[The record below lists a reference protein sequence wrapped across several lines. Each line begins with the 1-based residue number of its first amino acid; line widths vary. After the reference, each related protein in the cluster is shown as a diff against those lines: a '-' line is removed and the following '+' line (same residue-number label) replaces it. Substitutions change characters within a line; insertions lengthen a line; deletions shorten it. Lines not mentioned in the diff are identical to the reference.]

1 MNNDTAGA
9 ARSPRNTFLAHAL
22 MGGVAAIALALPAVA
37 QAQAQD
43 LAQEEA
49 QPAPDTSGEASGNE
63 IVVTATKREQTLQ
76 DVPVAVTVT
85 TAETIERAQIR
96 DIRDLSTVVPSLR
109 VNQLQSSANTNF
121 YIRGFGNGANNAGIE
136 PSVGLFVDGVYR
148 SRSASMIA
156 DLPDVSRIEV
166 LRGPQ
171 STLFGKNA
179 SAGVISLVTREPQF
193 TFGGNVEASYGN
205 YNAAVLKGVVTGPL
219 SQTVAVSLAG
229 GYNRRDGYMTDTGSG
244 TRTNERNRWFARG
257 QLLFKPSGD
266 LKVRLIG
273 DYGKIAEN
281 CCGVVNLQRSPSPGA
296 SQAILA
302 LAGADALND
311 PANPFGDVVSNNF
324 PSTNRIENGGV
335 SGQIDYRVGPLK
347 LISITAYRKT
357 KALTNQDSDFSRA
370 DLLGRNYQDL
380 KIDTFTQELRLSTDW
395 DGPVNAL
402 LGGFY
407 FNEKINQHNELYLGN
422 QFRSY
427 ADLLIT
433 GLSSQLGSPFTLAQ
447 VETILGNASGNGNG
461 FVGRFFAPGSGFT
474 ENYHLGDESYS
485 LFSQVDFEV
494 APRLKL
500 TGGINYTHDS
510 KTFQTNSQSDDF
522 FSGIQLSDYYCAGP
536 SAANGCTAAGI
547 YNPGAV
553 NVVAFNIASGPGFA
567 NSSDPLTVQ
576 QWIGAHPSTYQ
587 NGIVPAAQST
597 VPKLQALSALQFL
610 PPFLNVPNA
619 LESGKVKDGH
629 WSYTARLAFDATDT
643 VNLYASFATGYKAA
657 SVNLSRDSRPCCFNS
672 NGAPTGDYATIMG
685 NPAYATLRRANLTA
699 GSRYAGPEDSQV
711 FEAGMKA
718 NWGFAT
724 ANLAVFKQTIKGFQS
739 NLFTGTGF
747 FLVSAG
753 KQSTF
758 GIEFE
763 GMVKP
768 DPEFTLTLGVTYLD
782 PKYDEFVLS
791 SVGDLTGTRPA
802 GISPLSATFG
812 AEWNKELGNG
822 DRVILRGDFHYEAP
836 FALVE
841 GLPNLI
847 RKDPVTGALLA
858 NPYADAIAA
867 ATSRKQ
873 EISLLN
879 GSLTYA
885 MENGLEL
892 TLWGRNILNQR
903 SILQIFDSPVQ
914 LGSISA
920 YPSEPRTYG
929 VAGRFRF

>member
-1 MNNDTAGA
+1 MNTAIDGA
-9 ARSPRNTFLAHAL
+9 VASSRMALTRTLLARTLLARTL
-22 MGGVAAIALALPAVA
+22 LGSAAVLALALPAAA
-37 QAQAQD
+37 QAQA
-43 LAQEEA
+43 AQEEA
-49 QPAPDTSGEASGNE
+49 QPAADAPAGDAFGNE

-96 DIRDLSTVVPSLR
+96 DIRDLSSVVPSLR

-179 SAGVISLVTREPQF
+179 SAGVISLVTKEPQF

-205 YNAAVLKGVVTGPL
+205 YNAVVLKGIVTGPI
-219 SQTVAVSLAG
+219 SETVAASLGG
-229 GYNRRDGYMTDTGSG
+229 GYNRRDGYVTDTGSG
-244 TRTNERNRWFARG
+244 VKTNERNRWFVRG
-257 QLLFKPSGD
+257 QLLFKPSTD

-273 DYGKIAEN
+273 DYSRIDEL
-281 CCGVVNLQRSPSPGA
+281 CCAAINVQRSPASSGS
-296 SQAILA
+296 SQAVQA
-302 LAGADALND
+302 LGGQLSN
-311 PANPFGDVVSNNF
+311 PANPFADVVSYNF
-324 PSTNRIENGGV
+324 PSSNKIDNWGF
-335 SGQIDYRVGPLK
+335 SGQIDYSAGPLK
-347 LISITAYRKT
+347 VTSITAYRKT
-357 KALTNQDSDFSRA
+357 RALTNQDSDFSHA
-370 DLLGRNYQDL
+370 DLLGRNFQDL
-380 KIDTFTQELRLSTDW
+380 KVDTFTQELRLSTDW

-407 FNEKINQHNELYLGN
+407 FNEKINQHNELYLGT

-433 GLSSQLGSPFTLAQ
+433 GLSSSLGAPFTLAQ
-447 VETILGNASGNGNG
+447 VEGILGASATGNPAAYIGRSFANG
-461 FVGRFFAPGSGFT
+461 TGFT
-474 ENYHLGDESYS
+474 ENYHLSNESYS

-494 APRLKL
+494 APRLTL

-510 KTFQTNSQSDDF
+510 KTFQTGSQSNEF
-522 FSGIQLSDYYCAGP
+522 FSALQLSNWYSPSGPYYTNAYTVIAR
-536 SAANGCTAAGI
+536 SAVGTFLGTSDQTVISNFISANTAT
-547 YNPGAV
+547 YNALFVPGAKS
-553 NVVAFNIASGPGFA
+553 ALS
-567 NSSDPLTVQ
+567 
-576 QWIGAHPSTYQ
+576 
-587 NGIVPAAQST
+587 
-597 VPKLQALSALQFL
+597 KLQALTALQFL

-619 LESGKVKDGH
+619 VENGKVKNGD
-629 WSYTARLAFDATDT
+629 WSFTARASWDATDT
-643 VNLYASFATGYKAA
+643 LNLYASYATGYKAA
-657 SVNLSRDSRPCCFNS
+657 SVNLSRDSKPNT
-672 NGAPTGDYATIMG
+672 ADYATIQT
-685 NPAYATLRRANLTA
+685 NSAYTALRLNNLAA
-699 GSRYAGPEDSQV
+699 GSRFAGPEDSTV
-711 FEAGMKA
+711 IEAGFKA

-724 ANLAVFKQTIKGFQS
+724 ANFAVFKQSIKGFQS

-747 FLVSAG
+747 FLANAG

-758 GIEFE
+758 GFEFE

-768 DPEFTLTLGVTYLD
+768 TPELTLTAGVTYLD
-782 PKYDEFVLS
+782 PKYDSFQLS
-791 SVGDLTGTRPA
+791 GVGDLTGTRPA
-802 GISPLSATFG
+802 GISPLSATLG

-822 DRVILRGDFHYEAP
+822 DHVILRGDFHYEAP

-847 RKDPVTGALLA
+847 RKDPVTGVLLA

-867 ATSRKQ
+867 AQSLKQ
-873 EISLLN
+873 EINLLN

-885 MENGLEL
+885 MKNGLEL
-892 TLWGRNILNQR
+892 TVWGRNILNKR

-914 LGSISA
+914 IGSISG